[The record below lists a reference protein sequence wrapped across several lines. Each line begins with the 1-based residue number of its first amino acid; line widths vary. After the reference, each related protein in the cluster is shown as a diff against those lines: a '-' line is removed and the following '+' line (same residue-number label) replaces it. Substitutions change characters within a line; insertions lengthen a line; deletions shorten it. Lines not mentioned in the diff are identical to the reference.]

1 MEKDLD
7 QLEQVMS
14 QLHRAMS
21 RHKSWEHVASQAG
34 VNLDRTSA
42 VILQMLAKPDCADCK
57 LHQIAEK
64 LGIEAPSVTRKA
76 QFLEQVG
83 LLKKSVD
90 KKDARSYKLQPT
102 SKGREVADRL
112 REAKRATLK
121 ATLKEWSKDDR
132 ATFVALLQKFA
143 DSTADIQT
151 AQQKDIITK

>member
-7 QLEQVMS
+7 QLEQIMG

-42 VILQMLAKPDCADCK
+42 VILQMLATPHYADCK

-76 QFLEQVG
+76 QLLEQVG

-102 SKGREVADRL
+102 AQGLEVAKRL
-112 REAKRATLK
+112 HEAKRATLK
-121 ATLKEWSKDDR
+121 ATLKDWTKEERSHLV
-132 ATFVALLQKFA
+132 TLLQKFA
-143 DSTADIQT
+143 DSTAAVQT

>member
-14 QLHRAMS
+14 QLHRGMS
-21 RHKSWEHVASQAG
+21 RHKSWEHVAAQAG

-42 VILQMLAKPDCADCK
+42 IILQLLAMPEYEHCR

-76 QFLEQVG
+76 QLLEQVG
-83 LLKKSVD
+83 LLKKSID
-90 KKDARSYKLQPT
+90 KKDARSYHLQPT
-102 SKGREVADRL
+102 KKGREVADRL
-112 REAKRATLK
+112 REAKRSTLK
-121 ATLKEWSKDDR
+121 TTLKNWSSEDR
-132 ATFVALLQKFA
+132 KAFIGLLQKFA
-143 DSTADIQT
+143 DSTAALQV